1 MRDWSAFN
9 VKYLAVPFCMLVFG
23 IVIGFGL
30 SDSKKKPTKNYP
42 IEVQCHWTTQQNSS
56 YPTMEADSVKG
67 DTIYKN
73 GISIVNK
80 NILNLQFK

>member
-1 MRDWSAFN
+1 MKDWSAFN
-9 VKYLAVPFCMLVFG
+9 VKYLAVPFTMLVFG

-30 SDSKKKPTKNYP
+30 SNSKKKPTKNYP
-42 IEVQCHWTTQQNSS
+42 IEVQCHWSTDGYMGN
-56 YPTMEADSVKG
+56 PTMEADSVKG